1 MKIKERCRYLC
12 SASAVIF
19 ILGLMRGIGGIIDMM
34 DKAEIFVQINY
45 GFTILML
52 LTMICIVLTAA
63 SFIIAIALFEQ
74 DRSYIF
80 YGLLFSMIFIL
91 YTLMQDYFV
100 LDRSISDGGIINLI
114 AAATTISL
122 LVLSKRSLDSQ

>member
-12 SASAVIF
+12 SASLVIF
-19 ILGLMRGIGGIIDMM
+19 ILGLIRGIGGIIDMM

-45 GFTILML
+45 GFTILIL

-80 YGLLFSMIFIL
+80 YGMLFSMIFIL
-91 YTLMQDYFV
+91 YTLMQDYFI

>member
-12 SASAVIF
+12 SASLVIF
-19 ILGLMRGIGGIIDMM
+19 ILGLIRGIGGIIDMM
-34 DKAEIFVQINY
+34 DKAEIFVQVNY

>member
-19 ILGLMRGIGGIIDMM
+19 ILGLMRGIGGIIDMLN
-34 DKAEIFVQINY
+34 KTEVFVQVNY
-45 GFTILML
+45 GFTVLLL
-52 LTMICIVLTAA
+52 LTIICIVLTAA

-74 DRSYIF
+74 DKSYIF
-80 YGLLFSMIFIL
+80 YGMLLSMIFVL
-91 YTLMQDYFV
+91 FTLMQDYFV
-100 LDRSISDGGIINLI
+100 LDKTISDGGIINLI

-122 LVLSKRSLDSQ
+122 LVLSKRSLDSK

>member
-1 MKIKERCRYLC
+1 
-12 SASAVIF
+12 
-19 ILGLMRGIGGIIDMM
+19 MM
-34 DKAEIFVQINY
+34 DKAEIFVQVNY

-80 YGLLFSMIFIL
+80 YGMLFSMIFIL

>member
-12 SASAVIF
+12 SASLVIF
-19 ILGLMRGIGGIIDMM
+19 ILGLIRGIGGIIDLM
-34 DKAEIFVQINY
+34 DKAEFFVQINY
-45 GFTILML
+45 GFTILIL

-80 YGLLFSMIFIL
+80 YGMLFSMIFIL
-91 YTLMQDYFV
+91 YTLMQDYFI